1 MNAALSGVQPR
12 LSHRLVCGPVACGR
26 LVKVMAMVFT
36 GQVSPASLGSTRN
49 VYAPGLAVGVAAKG
63 PFTAPDLG
71 NGLAGT
77 EGCATGVVVTF
88 AGAGSKLGDAD
99 GALLGRSNSKVDL
112 VCATAIVDA
121 SASPTERR
129 RWGVFMMKKCRLISC
144 AWQVVRPRMSQR
156 PSLLEAPWKRNERLR
171 VGRPMAT
178 RLHQHQD
185 AHQKEA
191 KKGHQARETREKH
204 KRSPPGAP
212 NPNEG
217 NRLGQ
222 PNAHVEN
229 DVKKAENNNQTNA
242 KGTRNIR
249 FPFLLKAW
257 RPRR

>member
-1 MNAALSGVQPR
+1 
-12 LSHRLVCGPVACGR
+12 
-26 LVKVMAMVFT
+26 MVFT

-178 RLHQHQD
+178 RLRQHHD
-185 AHQKEA
+185 AHQNEA
-191 KKGHQARETREKH
+191 KKEHQARETREKH
-204 KRSPPGAP
+204 KRSPPGAQSQRRQWAWP
-212 NPNEG
+212 
-217 NRLGQ
+217 
-222 PNAHVEN
+222 VEN
-229 DVKKAENNNQTNA
+229 DVKKAENNNQTTA
-242 KGTRNIR
+242 KGTRNISS
-249 FPFLLKAW
+249 PFLLKAW
-257 RPRR
+257 RQRR